1 MTSPPNAF
9 LPEPQQQMVPTASTV
24 DSSGLQN
31 VSPETFIER
40 IFGSRGPD
48 KIVRVT
54 KPIQLSD
61 RAFRRN
67 ETEIDTWLKAKFG
80 EAE

>member
-1 MTSPPNAF
+1 M
-9 LPEPQQQMVPTASTV
+9 LPEKRRLMVPTASTV